1 MKLTRIDVR
10 FFRSFNYDYEARAR
24 QNTPRPAWD
33 TQEPWYPFVKV
44 PIDDEI
50 TAVVGANESGKS
62 QLLTAIKALL
72 DGRPI
77 ERVDF
82 CRYSELYSV
91 KVGEMRLPH
100 FGGEFQVEESDD
112 LSAIPSLAEANR
124 FELYRFGDKAPI
136 VVVNGEAADIDETQ
150 MHALQAALPRYYE
163 LATALPIP
171 ESVSIAEL
179 AGVARTPIHD
189 RRKRSEVISQL
200 AAIGDPTNLNPIIK
214 LIQSILTPSVDP
226 DAEMA
231 EKQRRAQFELA
242 RSLLIGASRIDP
254 SAFDELR
261 KAVERGRE
269 GEVEALVGAINSAI
283 KENLNVQRWWTQD
296 QEFDL
301 VVEAREHELAFT
313 VRDRTGARYSFG
325 ERSQGLRYFLSYFV
339 QLTTH
344 RLGLGRSDLLLLDEP
359 DAFLSS
365 TGQQD
370 LLRVLQDYSVPEAGG
385 PCSQVV
391 YVTHSPFLI
400 DKNAPHRIR
409 VLDKGTE
416 SEGTR
421 VVRDAA
427 SNRYEPLRS
436 ALGPYLAETAFIGGR
451 NLFVEG
457 PADQVLLAGVA
468 THIAQTSDQPVNPLD
483 LNEVTVV
490 ACGGADSVPYMVYLA
505 RGRDTIK
512 PPCVALLDGDKSGR
526 EAEKVL
532 RRGEARKKRVL
543 ADEYIVRLDLWAQE
557 ANLPNVEEPEDLIP
571 IAVAH
576 HAALNYL
583 SRFAELA
590 DVAGTAFSETAIL
603 SARNA
608 NGGHLWDALD
618 ATYKAAFPDEHLEK
632 VGFAR
637 EVVNLINEDPQTAG
651 ADELRKHFGAL
662 LAHLGERLDKAAAQE
677 AQSRGADRLTRILKF
692 FEDTH
697 PHGMKKHDARRLLA
711 EIRETLASADFPED
725 LDTQVRRIER
735 EFRLNDSGDPRV
747 PEFTGFRKQILELRL
762 IDRLAFQDDAH
773 TDPASDVLAASTKTK
788 GGGKL
793 SKRSSDGEPAEPAEL
808 ADGESLET

>member
-24 QNTPRPAWD
+24 ETTSRPAWD

-44 PIDDEI
+44 PIDGEI

-72 DGRPI
+72 DGKPI

-91 KVGEMRLPH
+91 KVGELRLPH
-100 FGGEFQVEESDD
+100 FGGEFQLEESDD
-112 LSAIPSLAEANR
+112 LSAIPPLAKARR
-124 FELYRFGDKAPI
+124 FELYRIGADAPI
-136 VVVNGEAADIDETQ
+136 VVVNGDPVDLDATQ
-150 MHALQAALPRYYE
+150 MNALQAALPSYYE
-163 LATALPIP
+163 LETALPIP

-179 AGVARTPIHD
+179 AGAERTPIHD
-189 RRKRSEVISQL
+189 RRKRSEVISHL
-200 AAIGDPTNLNPIIK
+200 AAISSANNVNPIVT
-214 LIQSILTPSVDP
+214 LIQGILTPSTDP
-226 DAEMA
+226 DAKSA

-242 RSLLIGASRIDP
+242 RSLLIDASRIDP
-254 SAFDELR
+254 AAFGELR

-296 QEFDL
+296 QDFDL

-313 VRDRTGARYSFG
+313 VLDRTGARYSFG

-344 RLGLGRSDLLLLDEP
+344 RLGLQRSDLLLLDEP

-416 SEGTR
+416 AEGTR

-436 ALGPYLAETAFIGGR
+436 ALGPYLAETAFVGGR

-468 THIAQTSDQPVNPLD
+468 THIAQISDQPVNLLD

-512 PPCVALLDGDKSGR
+512 PPCVALLDGDKSGK
-526 EAEKVL
+526 EAERVL
-532 RRGEARKKRVL
+532 KRGEARKKRVL
-543 ADEYIVRLDLWAQE
+543 ADEYIVRLDVWAQE

-571 IAVAH
+571 IAIAR

-583 SRFAELA
+583 SRFADLT
-590 DVAGTAFSETAIL
+590 DDAGTAFSEAAI
-603 SARNA
+603 ADERGA

-618 ATYKAAFPDEHLEK
+618 ATYKASFPGEHLEK

-637 EVVNLINEDPQTAG
+637 EVVSLINENPDTAG
-651 ADELRKHFGAL
+651 ADELRQHFGAL
-662 LAHLGERLDKAAAQE
+662 LAHLGERLDKASAQE

-692 FEDTH
+692 FDDTH
-697 PHGMKKHDARRLLA
+697 PQGMKKHDARRLLS
-711 EIRETLASADFPED
+711 EIRDTLASADFPEH
-725 LDTQVRRIER
+725 LDTQVRRLER
-735 EFRLNDSGDPRV
+735 EFHINESGDPRV
-747 PEFTGFRKQILELRL
+747 PQFPDFRRRVLELRL
-762 IDRLAFQDDAH
+762 NDRLAFQDDAH
-773 TDPASDVLAASTKTK
+773 ADPAGSVLAAGAKPKSGQKRGKRSDDKATDPAADE
-788 GGGKL
+788 
-793 SKRSSDGEPAEPAEL
+793 RS
-808 ADGESLET
+808 ES